1 MNGSF
6 DRRQLLALCF
16 VASLAPITRLIPRAN
31 TLLAGRPSWLSPL
44 AAIPFLL
51 LYMLYLGTFLSQRRE
66 GEGMAE
72 LILRGFGGVLG
83 KAVLVILALY
93 FLLYCGFL
101 LRSGADR
108 YVSAIYTAGK
118 PWPFVGVMLALGTV
132 VALGPKKALL
142 RLARIAA
149 PFIGAVLVIILL
161 FSLTDADA
169 SRLLPVT
176 VAELPAVLSGSIPA
190 VDIAATVP
198 VFAAFLM
205 SGCEKRRGERRALVL
220 WGVFLCLAMSA
231 ITAAIVGTCGA
242 ELTAQLSHPF
252 FVMVRNVKLFG
263 SIERI
268 EAVIVSL
275 WLFSDLALLAMLQL
289 AAQRCL
295 LLVCGFVTD
304 DGPAKALD
312 MKNGRWL
319 VPAGSLVI
327 LGTAIALGSSE
338 ALLDL
343 ISLSVVP
350 VINLVISLALLSLC
364 CICVRVRA

>member
-6 DRRQLLALCF
+6 DRRQLIALCF

-31 TLLAGRPSWLSPL
+31 TLLAGRLSWLSPL

-51 LYMLYLGTFLSQRRE
+51 LYMLYLGAFLGQRRE

-72 LILRGFGGVLG
+72 LILRGLGGVLG
-83 KAVLVILALY
+83 KAVLLVIAAY

-108 YVSAIYTAGK
+108 YVSAIYTSGK
-118 PWPFVGVMLALGTV
+118 PLPFVGVMLALGLI

-149 PFIGAVLVIILL
+149 PFIAAVLALVLL
-161 FSLTDADA
+161 FSLTEADA

-176 VAELPAVLSGSIPA
+176 GNELPAVLSGSIPA
-190 VDIAATVP
+190 VDIVTAIP

-205 SGCEKRRGERRALVL
+205 SGCEKRRGERRAFAL
-220 WGVFLCLAMSA
+220 WGVSVCLVMSA
-231 ITAAIVGTCGA
+231 VTAAIVGVCGP
-242 ELTAQLSHPF
+242 ELTARLSHPF
-252 FVMVRNVKLFG
+252 FVMVRSVKLFG

-295 LLVCGFVTD
+295 QLVCGFVTD
-304 DGPAKALD
+304 DEPKKPLD

-327 LGTAIALGSSE
+327 LGTAIVLGSGE
-338 ALLDL
+338 ALLEH

-350 VINLVISLALLSLC
+350 VINLALALVLLPLC